1 MAAKSFASL
10 RSRAIFLVLLTVLP
24 LFALILLSYLNER
37 KQAIREVQRDELVA
51 ARNLATIQETLINN
65 TRQLLTTLTQIPQV
79 RQRDRAACNLL
90 FARVLKQCP
99 YYATLVAA
107 DLKGWVFAGAPET
120 KEPVNIGDRHFFMI
134 ALQTQAFCVGEP
146 VLGRINNRYSIN
158 LSCPILD
165 ARGRVHGILAAGL
178 DLQWLGSLLAK
189 SDFPPG
195 TAMGLIDNTGKVL
208 FRYPEPLEYIGRMLP
223 DNLIKAMAENDE
235 GVAEGEG
242 LPGDKRLFAFA
253 RLPSPWQGLRV
264 VIGLPRDW
272 AFDKA
277 NHDLWRNLIWLAVVA
292 LVTLAVAR
300 FGTNFFILQPVD
312 KLLKVTRRLTHGDLA
327 ARSGGPY
334 QAGELGQLS
343 QAFDQMADSLQERD
357 ADLKKTAAELQE
369 RVQDLAA
376 SNKELEN
383 FTYSVAHDLRAP
395 LRAIG
400 GFARVLL
407 EDYPD
412 KLDADG
418 QRYLNIIE
426 GEARKM
432 GRLIDDLLALARLR
446 RKEMRITRLD
456 MSVLVQETLNELQ
469 AAHPERDLQFEI
481 QTLPSAWGDR
491 AMLHQVFGNLLLNA
505 IKFTRDRETALIQ
518 VSGWSEAENEVF
530 CVRDNGVGFDMKY
543 VDKLF
548 GVFERLH
555 PEQDFEGTGVG
566 LAMARRIIERHGGRM
581 WAEGRLGEGAAFY
594 FTLPNREVT

>member
-65 TRQLLTTLTQIPQV
+65 TRQLLTTLTQTPQV
-79 RQRDRAACNLL
+79 QQRDRAACNLL
-90 FARVLKQCP
+90 FAEVLKQCP
-99 YYATLVAA
+99 YYAALAAA
-107 DLKGWVFAGAPET
+107 DLNGWVFAGAPEI
-120 KEPVNIGDRHFFMI
+120 KEPVNFADRHFFMI
-134 ALQTQAFCVGEP
+134 AVQTQALCVGEP
-146 VLGRINNRYSIN
+146 VLGRISNKYSIN

-165 ARGRVHGILAAGL
+165 ARGRVNGILTAGL
-178 DLQWLGSLLAK
+178 DLEWLGGLLAK

-223 DNLIKAMAENDE
+223 PHLIKVMAVNDE

-264 VIGLPRDW
+264 AIGLPRDW
-272 AFDKA
+272 AFDRA
-277 NHDLWRNLIWLAVVA
+277 NRDLRRNLIWLAVVA
-292 LVTLAVAR
+292 LVTMAAAR
-300 FGTNFFILQPVD
+300 FGANFFILQPVD

-334 QAGELGQLS
+334 QPGELGQLS

-357 ADLKKTAAELQE
+357 ADLKKTAAVLQE

-407 EDYPD
+407 EDYAD
-412 KLDADG
+412 KLDAGG

-432 GRLIDDLLALARLR
+432 GRLIDDLLDLARLG
-446 RKEMRITRLD
+446 RKEMRIARLD
-456 MSVLVQETLNELQ
+456 MSALVQETLNELQ
-469 AAHPERDLQFEI
+469 AAHPERDSQIEI
-481 QTLPSAWGDR
+481 QSLPAAWGDR
-491 AMLHQVFGNLLLNA
+491 AMLRQVFENLLLNA
-505 IKFTRDRETALIQ
+505 IKFTKDRETALIQ
-518 VSGWSEAENEVF
+518 VSGWSEEENKVF

-555 PEQDFEGTGVG
+555 PDQDFEGTGVG
-566 LAMARRIIERHGGRM
+566 LAMAWRIIERHGGRM
-581 WAEGRLGEGAAFY
+581 WAEGRPGEGAAFY